1 MRANWYVSQAIVPS
15 HAADLIA
22 SLPLDL
28 SAAEVIALNAK
39 LPVYKAA
46 AAGLAADVDLVD
58 WWRLQAGTLPILTRA
73 ACMAMLIQPS
83 SAGAERCFSILEQFS
98 DQQGSMLNDV
108 KELAV
113 MLRHNNRGSGAV

>member
-1 MRANWYVSQAIVPS
+1 M
-15 HAADLIA
+15 
-22 SLPLDL
+22 
-28 SAAEVIALNAK
+28 IALNAK

-73 ACMAMLIQPS
+73 ACMAMLLQPS

-113 MLRHNNRGSGAV
+113 MLRYNNRGGKQFGAVKLCRASFRVLGWAGGSE